1 MLRHPNPGGGASVFV
16 SGGEVAGG
24 VILWSMH
31 RRLRILIIVLITL
44 ITAITAWRLIE
55 AGMAGL

>member
-1 MLRHPNPGGGASVFV
+1 MLRHPYPGGGASVFV
-16 SGGEVAGG
+16 GGGAVAGQ
-24 VILWSMH
+24 VILWGMH